1 MPQRPDHQQEI
12 VAEFSSRDEMN
23 LFSLKQ
29 EERDRVEVSPT
40 LDHNRMTLAQLA
52 WYSKELEMSIAR
64 LENEKAA
71 IQAQHEVVL
80 NRIREMQNDNRGFW
94 MAKIEYHRDRGN
106 YLEIYDHE
114 SLNDI
119 NDALYEYCEKTSITD
134 APDAFVELPVYLR
147 DIYAIRTPPVSV
159 IHIGYVRLSIEE
171 DEDRYI
177 VRHYTLDR
185 KELPN
190 EWNMSNFYNG
200 EYGLKSANN
209 LRS

>member
-1 MPQRPDHQQEI
+1 
-12 VAEFSSRDEMN
+12 
-23 LFSLKQ
+23 
-29 EERDRVEVSPT
+29 
-40 LDHNRMTLAQLA
+40 
-52 WYSKELEMSIAR
+52 
-64 LENEKAA
+64 
-71 IQAQHEVVL
+71 
-80 NRIREMQNDNRGFW
+80 

-177 VRHYTLDR
+177 VRHYTLD
-185 KELPN
+185 
-190 EWNMSNFYNG
+190 
-200 EYGLKSANN
+200 
-209 LRS
+209 

>member
-1 MPQRPDHQQEI
+1 
-12 VAEFSSRDEMN
+12 
-23 LFSLKQ
+23 
-29 EERDRVEVSPT
+29 
-40 LDHNRMTLAQLA
+40 
-52 WYSKELEMSIAR
+52 
-64 LENEKAA
+64 
-71 IQAQHEVVL
+71 
-80 NRIREMQNDNRGFW
+80 

-200 EYGLKSANN
+200 EYGLKPTKNGAGIA
-209 LRS
+209 

>member
-1 MPQRPDHQQEI
+1 
-12 VAEFSSRDEMN
+12 
-23 LFSLKQ
+23 
-29 EERDRVEVSPT
+29 
-40 LDHNRMTLAQLA
+40 
-52 WYSKELEMSIAR
+52 
-64 LENEKAA
+64 
-71 IQAQHEVVL
+71 
-80 NRIREMQNDNRGFW
+80 

-119 NDALYEYCEKTSITD
+119 NDALYEYCEKMSITD

-200 EYGLKSANN
+200 EYGLKPAMNGSGIA
-209 LRS
+209 